1 MGYIK
6 DLIQK
11 NVSGV
16 YVYSVELGSNE
27 VEDQS
32 MGFFAN
38 MNDQAPLPHWAPKRT
53 TRNTTRHTAHD
64 TTHDAQARD

>member
-38 MNDQAPLPHWAPKRT
+38 MNDQAPLPSLPRSA
-53 TRNTTRHTAHD
+53 RHTTTH

>member
-11 NVSGV
+11 NVSGT
-16 YVYSVELGSNE
+16 YVYSIELGNNE
-27 VEDQS
+27 EEDQA

-38 MNDQAPLPHWAPKRT
+38 MNDQVRSESSWAQR
-53 TRNTTRHTAHD
+53 RR
-64 TTHDAQARD
+64 